1 MLEETVLKQIRSI
14 PGNKKTL
21 GQMMNREGVAGYVFI
36 LPFLVG
42 FFAFIIVPMLL
53 SFGFSF
59 TRYNIL
65 GKPSFTALE
74 NYRTMFF
81 SDPKFWKTF
90 GITLYYV
97 LFSVPLRLI
106 MALAVAVLLVK
117 SSKLSG
123 FYRAVFYL
131 PSIIG
136 SSVAV
141 AILWK
146 RIFASNGVLNALLG
160 VIGFHTE
167 TAWLG
172 RPFTAMWSLIL
183 LAVWQFGSSMLIFLS
198 GLKQI
203 PVSLYESATID
214 GASGMRRFFRITLP
228 MLTPT
233 IFFNLINQIIN
244 GFMAFT
250 QSYIITQGKP
260 KDMTLFYTVYMYQ
273 NSFTYGKLGY
283 GCAMA
288 WFMVLFVGAVT
299 LLLFVTQNKWVYYEA
314 ERK

>member
-1 MLEETVLKQIRSI
+1 MSKQTSVPR
-14 PGNKKTL
+14 KKKSL
-21 GQMMNREGVAGYVFI
+21 GQIMNTPGVAGYVFI
-36 LPFLVG
+36 LPFIIG
-42 FFAFIIVPMLL
+42 FLAFLALPMIL

-65 GKPSFTALE
+65 ESPVFIGLE
-74 NYRTMFF
+74 NYKTMFF
-81 SDPKFWKTF
+81 DDSKFWKVF
-90 GITLYYV
+90 GVTMYYV

-106 MALAVAVLLVK
+106 MALLVALLLVK

-123 FYRAVFYL
+123 FYRAVYYL

-146 RIFASNGVLNALLG
+146 RMFASDGVINALLQT
-160 VIGFHTE
+160 IGIPCE
-167 TAWLG
+167 IAWLG
-172 RPFTAMWSLIL
+172 RADTAIWTLII

-203 PVSLYESATID
+203 PVSLYEAATVD
-214 GASGMRRFFRITLP
+214 GANGIQRFFKITLP

-233 IFFNLINQIIN
+233 IFFNLINQLIN

-260 KDMTLFYTVYMYQ
+260 RDSTLFYTVYMYQ
-273 NSFTYGKLGY
+273 NSFTYNKLGY

-288 WFMVLFVGAVT
+288 WFMVFIVGLLTFVLFK
-299 LLLFVTQNKWVYYEA
+299 TQNKWVYYES
-314 ERK
+314 

>member
-1 MLEETVLKQIRSI
+1 MKNNQMI
-14 PGNKKTL
+14 PKRKESL
-21 GQMMNREGVAGYVFI
+21 GRILNRPKVAGYVFI
-36 LPFLVG
+36 LPFIIG
-42 FFAFIIVPMLL
+42 FLAFLAIPMIL
-53 SFGFSF
+53 SLGFSF

-65 GKPSFTALE
+65 KSPVFIGLE
-74 NYRTMFF
+74 NYKTMFTA
-81 SDPKFWKTF
+81 DPKFWKVF
-90 GITLYYV
+90 GVTMYYV

-106 MALAVAVLLVK
+106 MALAVAMLLVK
-117 SSKLSG
+117 STKLSG
-123 FYRAVFYL
+123 FYRAVYYL

-146 RIFASNGVLNALLG
+146 RMFASDGVINALLKI
-160 VIGFHTE
+160 IGLPSDV
-167 TAWLG
+167 AWLG
-172 RPFTAMWSLIL
+172 RTDTAIWTLII

-203 PVSLYESATID
+203 SLSLYEAATVD
-214 GASGMRRFFRITLP
+214 GANGFQRFFKITLP

-233 IFFNLINQIIN
+233 IFFNLINQLIN

-260 KDMTLFYTVYMYQ
+260 RDTTLFYTVYMYQ
-273 NSFTYGKLGY
+273 SSFTYNKLGY

-288 WFMVLFVGAVT
+288 WFMVLVVGLLT
-299 LLLFVTQNKWVYYEA
+299 LILFKTQKRWVYYEA
-314 ERK
+314 EG

>member
-1 MLEETVLKQIRSI
+1 MNNNQMIPKRKKSLSQII
-14 PGNKKTL
+14 NTPK
-21 GQMMNREGVAGYVFI
+21 VAGYVFI
-36 LPFLVG
+36 LPFIIG
-42 FFAFIIVPMLL
+42 FLAFMALPMIL
-53 SFGFSF
+53 SLGFSF

-65 GKPSFTALE
+65 KTPVFIGLE
-74 NYRTMFF
+74 NYKTMFTA
-81 SDPKFWKTF
+81 DPKFWKVF
-90 GITLYYV
+90 GVTMYYV

-106 MALAVAVLLVK
+106 MALVVAMLLVK
-117 SSKLSG
+117 TTKLSG
-123 FYRAVFYL
+123 FYRAVYYL

-146 RIFASNGVLNALLG
+146 RMFASDG
-160 VIGFHTE
+160 VINAIFKLFGLPPDI
-167 TAWLG
+167 AWLG
-172 RPFTAMWSLIL
+172 RTDTAIWTLII

-203 PVSLYESATID
+203 PVSLYEAATVD
-214 GASGMRRFFRITLP
+214 GANGFQRFFKITIP

-233 IFFNLINQIIN
+233 IFFNLINQLIN

-260 KDMTLFYTVYMYQ
+260 RDTTLFYTVYMYQ
-273 NSFTYGKLGY
+273 NSFTYSKLGY

-288 WFMVLFVGAVT
+288 WFMVFVVGIMTLILFK
-299 LLLFVTQNKWVYYEA
+299 TQKKWVYYEA
-314 ERK
+314 EG

>member
-1 MLEETVLKQIRSI
+1 MKNNQMIPKRKKSFVQILNE
-14 PGNKKTL
+14 PK
-21 GQMMNREGVAGYVFI
+21 VAGYVFI
-36 LPFLVG
+36 LPFIIG
-42 FFAFIIVPMLL
+42 FLAFMAIPMIL
-53 SFGFSF
+53 SLGFSF

-65 GKPSFTALE
+65 KAPVFIGLE
-74 NYRTMFF
+74 NYMTMFTA
-81 SDPKFWKTF
+81 DQKFWKVF
-90 GITLYYV
+90 GVTMYYV

-106 MALAVAVLLVK
+106 MALVVAMLLVK
-117 SSKLSG
+117 STKLSG
-123 FYRAVFYL
+123 FYRAVYYL

-146 RIFASNGVLNALLG
+146 RMFASDGVINALLN
-160 VIGFHTE
+160 VIGLPSDI
-167 TAWLG
+167 AWLG
-172 RPFTAMWSLIL
+172 RTDTAIWTLII

-203 PVSLYESATID
+203 PISLYEAATVD
-214 GASGMRRFFRITLP
+214 GANGIQRFFKITIP

-233 IFFNLINQIIN
+233 IFFNLINQLIN

-260 KDMTLFYTVYMYQ
+260 RDSTLFYTVYMYQ
-273 NSFTYGKLGY
+273 NSFTYNKLGY

-288 WFMVLFVGAVT
+288 WFMVLVVGLLT
-299 LLLFVTQNKWVYYEA
+299 LVLFKTQKKWVYYES
-314 ERK
+314 EG

>member
-1 MLEETVLKQIRSI
+1 MKNNQTPPKRKETLAQVL
-14 PGNKKTL
+14 
-21 GQMMNREGVAGYVFI
+21 NRPKVAGYVFI
-36 LPFLVG
+36 LPFIIG
-42 FFAFIIVPMLL
+42 FLAFLAIPMIL
-53 SFGFSF
+53 SLGFSF

-65 GKPSFTALE
+65 KTPVFIGLE
-74 NYRTMFF
+74 NYRTMFTG
-81 SDPKFWKTF
+81 DPKFWKVF
-90 GITLYYV
+90 GVTMYYV

-106 MALAVAVLLVK
+106 MALAVAMLLVK

-123 FYRAVFYL
+123 FYRAVYYL

-146 RIFASNGVLNALLG
+146 RMFASDGVVNALMKVVGLPG
-160 VIGFHTE
+160 DIS
-167 TAWLG
+167 WLG
-172 RPFTAMWSLIL
+172 RTDTAIWTLII
-183 LAVWQFGSSMLIFLS
+183 LAIWQFGSSMLIFLS

-203 PVSLYESATID
+203 SVSLYEAATVD
-214 GASGMRRFFRITLP
+214 GANGIQRFFKITLP

-233 IFFNLINQIIN
+233 IFFNLINQLIN

-260 KDMTLFYTVYMYQ
+260 RDTTLFYTVYMYQ
-273 NSFTYGKLGY
+273 NSFTYNKLGY

-288 WFMVLFVGAVT
+288 WFMVFVVGLLTLILFK
-299 LLLFVTQNKWVYYEA
+299 TQKKWVHYEA
-314 ERK
+314 EG

>member
-1 MLEETVLKQIRSI
+1 MKDNASVPRKKRTFTQMLNT
-14 PGNKKTL
+14 P
-21 GQMMNREGVAGYVFI
+21 GVAGYVFI
-36 LPFLVG
+36 LPFIIG
-42 FFAFIIVPMLL
+42 FLAFLALPMLL

-65 GKPSFTALE
+65 ESPVFIGLE

-81 SDPKFWKTF
+81 EDTKFWKVF
-90 GITLYYV
+90 GVTMYYV
-97 LFSVPLRLI
+97 VFSVPLRLL
-106 MALAVAVLLVK
+106 MALVVALLLVK

-123 FYRAVFYL
+123 FYRAVYYL

-146 RIFASNGVLNALLG
+146 RMFASDGVINALFQA
-160 VIGFHTE
+160 IGIPCE
-167 TAWLG
+167 IAWLG
-172 RPFTAMWSLIL
+172 RADTAIWTLII

-203 PVSLYESATID
+203 PVSLYEAATVD
-214 GASGMRRFFRITLP
+214 GANGIQRFFKITLP

-233 IFFNLINQIIN
+233 IFFNLINQLIN

-260 KDMTLFYTVYMYQ
+260 RDSTLFYTVYMYQ
-273 NSFTYGKLGY
+273 NSFTYSKLGY

-288 WFMVLFVGAVT
+288 WFMVFVVGILTLILFK
-299 LLLFVTQNKWVYYEA
+299 TQDKWVYYES
-314 ERK
+314 